1 MTVNIWNK
9 SRVWMVRS
17 LPATSWFRGGGVTP
31 SVEGTLTWHDDRVEF
46 TPSGGDPEATA
57 IAFSTIRKV
66 RRAHG
71 GPVIELNIAAPSD
84 SHVVWFYFVK
94 PVDGVRRWDGRG
106 VRNVT
111 IAQSVGR
118 LGAANAMWGDEVSSW
133 YERIRAWRPGGA

>member
-1 MTVNIWNK
+1 MNVWNK

-17 LPATSWFRGGGVTP
+17 LPQKSWFRGGGVTA
-31 SVEGTLTWHDDRVEF
+31 SVEGSLNWHEDRIEF
-46 TPSGGDPEATA
+46 VPSADETEAAA
-57 IAFSTIRKV
+57 IPLSTISKV

-71 GPVIELNIAAPSD
+71 GPVIELHVATQGD
-84 SHVVWFYFVK
+84 RHVVWFYFVQ

-111 IAQSVGR
+111 ISRSVGR

-133 YERIRAWRPGGA
+133 YERIRSWKPESV